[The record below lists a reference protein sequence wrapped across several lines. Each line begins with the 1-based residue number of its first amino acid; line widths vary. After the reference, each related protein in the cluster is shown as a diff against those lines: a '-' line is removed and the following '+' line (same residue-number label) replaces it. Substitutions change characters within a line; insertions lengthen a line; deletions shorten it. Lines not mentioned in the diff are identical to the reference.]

1 MGKNMRYTL
10 LNIVLLFFASAAS
23 GQEILT
29 DRIDDP
35 RIRTVQ
41 LYREGWNLSNPV
53 IQQGKGEKL
62 VLHFDLLGDHDEALS
77 YRFTHCDKDWRK
89 SDIFETDYAEGFPE
103 NPVEHIRPSFNT
115 TVKYTHYSIVFPN
128 DKINLR
134 LSGNYIISVFSP
146 DNPEKILITRR
157 FVVSEQSAG
166 ITMSFNRPGM
176 MAERDA
182 AQQVEFTVQLKGTDI
197 IDPQRNIYSSLL
209 QNGRWDNAK
218 SNLKPAIYGGN
229 ELKYNTLTEGNI
241 FNGGNEFRQFDIRS
255 IKQLSENVRRI
266 DFVPP
271 CYNVALAPSES
282 REFKPYFYSQ
292 DFNGKYYVA
301 TKEGRDPDT
310 DADYV
315 YVYFSLAAST
325 PITSGS
331 VHVLGA
337 LSDWSYGKENM
348 MTFNNE
354 QGRYECTMLLKQGWY
369 NFVYSFAGKGGKK
382 EASALFEGS
391 HYETEND
398 YTVIVY
404 YRNPRDRYDRVLG
417 TFTANTLNRIS
428 Y

>member
-1 MGKNMRYTL
+1 MRHTL
-10 LNIVLLFFASAAS
+10 INIVLLFFATAVS
-23 GQEILT
+23 GQEVLT
-29 DRIDDP
+29 DRTDDS

-62 VLHFDLLGDHDEALS
+62 VLHFDLLGDHNEALN
-77 YRFTHCDKDWRK
+77 YRFIHCNKDWIR
-89 SDIFETDYAEGFPE
+89 SDISEADYTEGFPE
-103 NPVEHIRPSFNT
+103 NPVEDIRPSFNT
-115 TVKYTHYSIVFPN
+115 TVKYTHYSVIFPN

-134 LSGNYIISVFSP
+134 LSGNYMISVFSP
-146 DNPEKILITRR
+146 DNPDKILISRR

-166 ITMSFNRPGM
+166 ITISFNRPGM

-182 AQQVEFTVQLKGTDI
+182 AQQVEFTVQLRDNDI
-197 IDPQRNIYSSLL
+197 IDPQHTMYSSLL

-218 SNLKPAIYGGN
+218 TNLKPAIYGGN
-229 ELKYNTLTEGNI
+229 VLKYNTLSESNI

-292 DFNGKYYVA
+292 DFNGKYYIA

-315 YVYFSLAAST
+315 YVYFSLASRNPVA
-325 PITSGS
+325 GS
-331 VHVLGA
+331 NVYVLGA
-337 LSDWSYGKENM
+337 LSDWSYGKENQ
-348 MTFNNE
+348 MTYNSE
-354 QGRYECTMLLKQGWY
+354 QRHYECTMLLKQGWY
-369 NFVYSFAGKGGKK
+369 NYMYAIDRQDGKK

-404 YRNPRDRYDRVLG
+404 YRNPRERYDRVLG